1 MVIHPF
7 GDRQWED
14 INWNGQRHRSCVNT
28 ELGTFCRL
36 LCSGM
41 VPAGDR
47 QEGARLW
54 THWTLR
60 QYADCGSFHDVMK
73 KMFAVSLVD
82 KFEILIVFTFTCE
95 YNSLLHAR
103 TFLFGQH
110 S

>member
-1 MVIHPF
+1 MARDTVVVSTRSWGPF
-7 GDRQWED
+7 VDCCAAAWF
-14 INWNGQRHRSCVNT
+14 QRATDKRVHACGPTGRSGNT
-28 ELGTFCRL
+28 
-36 LCSGM
+36 
-41 VPAGDR
+41 PIAD
-47 QEGARLW
+47 
-54 THWTLR
+54 R

-95 YNSLLHAR
+95 FNSLLHAR